1 MSVFSKK
8 SISQI
13 EIIDETFREAIE
25 RSVVPVSLE
34 DKMPILLKMVDAGI
48 KKFFMGIGP
57 SDMDL
62 LRRCVDLQKLGSI
75 PNDVRFVYIVL
86 LNTWEHTKAKFQKNF
101 SRDELNQIVFSFGM
115 LELDSENDLFS
126 RVLDEYEAIGMD
138 RRIARVSILNSFSLN
153 GSKDQENVEDI
164 LRQVQYCLKNDIST
178 IRINDSTGKLNPDS
192 TVKLFTMLNKE
203 FPQVGFGLHTHNDNG
218 LSLINALKSIEG
230 GCTIVEGSLAG
241 FGNRAGI
248 TDLFLLVKIL
258 KDLEYNIGKVDL
270 QLLKEATIEAEKAFM
285 LVPSVY
291 RPGSGLYE
299 KNVTTGVLNIPD
311 YLDDST
317 VGRTYAICAD
327 SLHPKTIINALKI
340 AEAPEEMIIFASHSD
355 AFMSTLLNGVEFL
368 FKEKGDAQKVQYQ
381 QWYAEMINMYEGNAV
396 FPRDILRVAQL
407 LITESLT
414 ACNGGDDAYY
424 SMGGL
429 KYV

>member
-8 SISQI
+8 SNIKI
-13 EIIDETFREAIE
+13 EVIDETFREAIE

-34 DKMPILLKMVDAGI
+34 DKMPVFLKMVDAGI

-57 SDMDL
+57 SDMDM
-62 LRRCVDLQKLGSI
+62 LRKCIDLQKLGSI
-75 PNDVRFVYIVL
+75 PSDVRFVYIVL
-86 LNTWEHTKAKFQKNF
+86 LNTWKHTKEKFKENF
-101 SRDELNQIVFSFGM
+101 SSDELNQLVFSFGM
-115 LELDSENDLFS
+115 IDLDSENDLFS
-126 RVLDEYEAIGMD
+126 RVLNEYETIGMD
-138 RRIARVSILNSFSLN
+138 RSLARVSILNSFSLN
-153 GSKDQENVEDI
+153 GSKDQVNTDDI
-164 LRQVQYCLKNDIST
+164 LHQVQYCLKNEIYT

-192 TVKLFTMLNKE
+192 TVKLFTMLNRE
-203 FPQVGFGLHTHNDNG
+203 FPEVKFGLHTHNDNG

-241 FGNRAGI
+241 YGNRAGI

-258 KDLEYNIGKVDL
+258 KELEYNVGNIDL
-270 QLLKEATIEAEKAFM
+270 PLLKEATIEAERAFL

-299 KNVTTGVLNIPD
+299 RNVTAGVLNIPD

-340 AEAPEEMIIFASHSD
+340 ADAPEEMTKFVSHSEE
-355 AFMSTLLNGVEFL
+355 FMSDVLNRVELL
-368 FKEKGDAQKVQYQ
+368 FKEKSASQKAQYK
-381 QWYAEMINMYEGNAV
+381 QWYDQMIDMYESNAV
-396 FPRDILRVAQL
+396 FPNDILRV
-407 LITESLT
+407 TESLMT
-414 ACNGGDDAYY
+414 SNSESA
-424 SMGGL
+424 
-429 KYV
+429 